1 MCKVRKQ
8 EERSEQDAQIKAE
21 SEGGESVIAL
31 QSSKEIIK
39 QSMSRHEVLA
49 QLAEECAE
57 LGQAALKLRR
67 TLNPD
72 ASPTTVSE
80 DDAEQSFREEIAD
93 VLLCIGIATDD
104 DVQVKTTLDIAYIM
118 VSKCDRWAERLMDAG
133 RVKDQGC
140 NPDYCE
146 LE

>member
-1 MCKVRKQ
+1 M
-8 EERSEQDAQIKAE
+8 
-21 SEGGESVIAL
+21 

-39 QSMSRHEVLA
+39 QSMPPHEVLV

-72 ASPTTVSE
+72 ASPTNTTKQE
-80 DDAEQSFREEIAD
+80 ANEHFREEVAD
-93 VLLCIGIATDD
+93 VLLTLTIALDGDITITATDYI
-104 DVQVKTTLDIAYIM
+104 TYIM
-118 VSKCDRWAERLMDAG
+118 AQKRERWAKRLMDAG
-133 RVKDQGC
+133 RVKDHDC
-140 NPDYCE
+140 NSDYCE